1 MTSERLLN
9 HRVMFLFVV
18 IMVYLL
24 MSRFMLLLNFYY
36 MFHVLFAIKVPCQR
50 DTKIKDVYTVKALET
65 VEVKLFNL
73 LVLLKL

>member
-1 MTSERLLN
+1 
-9 HRVMFLFVV
+9 VFLFVA

-24 MSRFMLLLNFYY
+24 MSRFLLLLNDIFYY

-65 VEVKLFNL
+65 VNFLICRNCFPDELNTRGNHF
-73 LVLLKL
+73 

>member
-1 MTSERLLN
+1 
-9 HRVMFLFVV
+9 
-18 IMVYLL
+18 
-24 MSRFMLLLNFYY
+24 MLLLNFYY